1 MTEQKKYW
9 LGFSLFPGIGPKRFF
24 LLLNY
29 FGSAQNIWQAS
40 ENKLIQTGL
49 SQKLVKRFVIYRK
62 SIDLG
67 SKEKE
72 LVKKKTQFITY
83 NDKLYPQ
90 YLKEI
95 SSPPIGLY
103 VKGRLFPSDK
113 KTIAVV
119 GTRKVTE
126 YGKKVTL
133 QLVKDLVA
141 NGFTIISGLA
151 RGVDGIAH
159 KAALGNGGKTIAV
172 LGSGVDVVYPP
183 EHKALARA
191 IIASSKGA
199 VISEFP
205 MGTTPKKGHFPARN
219 RIVSGISLGVLI
231 IEGARKSGTKITATC
246 AANQGREVF
255 AVPGPIDS
263 SLSAG
268 PADLI
273 KEGAKL
279 VTGIDDILE
288 EFKHAI

>member
-49 SQKLVKRFVIYRK
+49 SQKIVKRFVIYRK

-72 LVKKKTQFITY
+72 LVKKKTQFVTY
-83 NDKLYPQ
+83 SDKLYPQ

-103 VKGRLFPSDK
+103 VKGRLFLSDK

-141 NGFTIISGLA
+141 SGFTIISGLA
-151 RGVDGIAH
+151 RGVDGVAH

-191 IIASSKGA
+191 IIASNKGA